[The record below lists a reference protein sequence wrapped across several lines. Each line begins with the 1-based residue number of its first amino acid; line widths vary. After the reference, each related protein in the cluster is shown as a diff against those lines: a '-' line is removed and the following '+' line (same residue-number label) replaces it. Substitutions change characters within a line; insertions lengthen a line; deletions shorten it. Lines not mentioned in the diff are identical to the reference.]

1 VRAKDALSLGGTSTT
16 PTEWD
21 EPEVIAFRDAGE
33 FAAWLDAHVDLQV
46 GVWLKIAKKRSG
58 VRSLTSEEAVDIG
71 LCYGWISGQRKALD
85 EATSCRSTS
94 PAGRA
99 AAGRRSTWPRSRS

>member
-1 VRAKDALSLGGTSTT
+1 
-16 PTEWD
+16 
-21 EPEVIAFRDAGE
+21 VIAFRDAGE

-71 LCYGWISGQRKALD
+71 LCLRLD
-85 EATSCRSTS
+85 LR
-94 PAGRA
+94 PAQG
-99 AAGRRSTWPRSRS
+99 SR